1 MTAWLRVR
9 RLTPVRSV
17 ALFCFLPFVP
27 SALAEQETHSSF
39 EVQSTPRTLS
49 PLMERELRGCFDF
62 FWKEWNADPQSPTY
76 GMTNGDYVGMN
87 KYSPIAIEEQGF
99 YFAAIIIG
107 VERGWITREEGEKRI
122 LITLRSLAKLERIRG
137 FWYHFIDQ
145 DSGKRGWR
153 DSKNVELSNA
163 STGTMLLGALAAS
176 EYFGGEIESRTQR
189 MYAEMD
195 WKWFTNPRTK
205 HPYLACYPKDLPSKV
220 PPGITEEGMFGGW
233 SAYAEHIFLY
243 LLAAGS
249 PNPDYSTGADSYY
262 AMRTPKGSYKGEE
275 FIFCGTGSAF
285 TYQWTH
291 AFIDFRNL
299 RDKLGRNWFDNSRHA
314 ALAARRYAIDN
325 AHRIKGLGP
334 NSWGMSAC
342 MSPTT
347 GYSGQ
352 YGSHPIG
359 HGHPLLEDG
368 TVAPYGALS
377 FLPFTPKESID
388 ALEYMYRIP
397 GLVGK
402 YGLYDAYS
410 YQTKAKGDQPW
421 IAESY
426 LGIDKGLVLLMF
438 ENYSTQLIWKLL
450 HQNNHIRKGFEVL
463 LFEPKPDR

>member
-9 RLTPVRSV
+9 LLTPVRSV

-334 NSWGMSAC
+334 KSWGMSAC
-342 MSPTT
+342 ISPTT

-463 LFEPKPDR
+463 LFERKPDR

>member
-342 MSPTT
+342 ISPTT

-388 ALEYMYRIP
+388 ALEHMYRIP

-463 LFEPKPDR
+463 LFERKPDR

>member
-1 MTAWLRVR
+1 MTAWLRLR
-9 RLTPVRSV
+9 SLAPVRSV
-17 ALFCFLPFVP
+17 TLFWFLPFVP
-27 SALAEQETHSSF
+27 LALAKQETHSLF
-39 EVQSTPRTLS
+39 EVQSTPRTLTT
-49 PLMERELRGCFDF
+49 LMERELRGCFDF
-62 FWKEWNADPQSPTY
+62 FWKEWNADPRSPTY

-87 KYSPIAIEEQGF
+87 KYSPLSIEEQGF
-99 YFAAIIIG
+99 YFTAIIIG

-153 DSKNVELSNA
+153 DSKNVELSNV

-195 WKWFTNPRTK
+195 WKWFTNPKTK

-299 RDKLGRNWFDNSRHA
+299 RDKLGRNWFENSRHA

-377 FLPFTPKESID
+377 FIPFTPKESID

-410 YQTKAKGDQPW
+410 YQTKARGDQPW

-450 HQNNHIRKGFEVL
+450 HQNTHIQKGFEVL
-463 LFEPKPDR
+463 GFEHKPSL